1 MTALTKNT
9 PRTRVGEGQRFRDP
23 VAAATRI
30 FAGSMVAL
38 NAAGNAIRAIP
49 TAVRVRGVALEEADN
64 TSGAIGDQ
72 TVDIERGRAFLF
84 SNDATN
90 AVTRAH
96 IGASVYVVDDNT
108 VGSLATGTIVAGK
121 CLDVTPEGVVVEIL

>member
-1 MTALTKNT
+1 MVALTQNA
-9 PRTRVGEGQRFRDP
+9 PRTRVGDGRRFRDP
-23 VAAATRI
+23 VAATMRI

-38 NAAGNAIRAIP
+38 NASGF
-49 TAVRVRGVALEEADN
+49 AVKAVPSATRVRGVALAEADN
-64 TSGAIGDQ
+64 STGAAGDKA
-72 TVDIERGRAFLF
+72 VDIERGAFLF
-84 SNDATN
+84 RNDTTN

-108 VGSLATGTIVAGK
+108 VGSSATSTIVAGK